1 MQWSPVCI
9 SYNDIT
15 AYLQEYNSNITTTLP
30 KLMQLLKSVVLIDFQ
45 ESKSSKKGL
54 IKVFFSVLLHTFIA
68 LNTSATFSTLV
79 SVREF
84 LEMFLTP
91 GHILLLRPV

>member
-1 MQWSPVCI
+1 
-9 SYNDIT
+9 
-15 AYLQEYNSNITTTLP
+15 
-30 KLMQLLKSVVLIDFQ
+30 MQLLKSVVLIDFQ

-54 IKVFFSVLLHTFIA
+54 IKVFFSVLLHTLIA
-68 LNTSATFSTLV
+68 LNTSATLV
-79 SVREF
+79 SVRKF

>member
-1 MQWSPVCI
+1 MQWSPVCS

-68 LNTSATFSTLV
+68 LNNSATLV

>member
-54 IKVFFSVLLHTFIA
+54 RKVFFSVLLQTFIA
-68 LNTSATFSTLV
+68 LNTSATLV
-79 SVREF
+79 SVRKF

>member
-68 LNTSATFSTLV
+68 LNTSATLV
-79 SVREF
+79 SVRKF

>member
-15 AYLQEYNSNITTTLP
+15 AYLQEYNSNITTTLQ
-30 KLMQLLKSVVLIDFQ
+30 LMQLLKSVVLIDFQ

-54 IKVFFSVLLHTFIA
+54 VKVFFSVLLHTFIA
-68 LNTSATFSTLV
+68 LNTSATLV

>member
-1 MQWSPVCI
+1 MQWSPVCS

-54 IKVFFSVLLHTFIA
+54 RKVFFSVLLHTFIA
-68 LNTSATFSTLV
+68 LNTSATLV

>member
-30 KLMQLLKSVVLIDFQ
+30 KPMQLLKSVVLIDFQ

-54 IKVFFSVLLHTFIA
+54 VKVFFSVLLHTFIA
-68 LNTSATFSTLV
+68 LNTSATLV

>member
-68 LNTSATFSTLV
+68 LNTSATLV